1 MMTISYE
8 YEGALYVNLTNRCD
22 CACVFCL
29 RRNGHKGS
37 IYADNLWLEHEPTRQ
52 EALDNLLA
60 RDFSQYRELVFCGF
74 GEPMYR
80 TDDIV
85 WLVDELKK
93 RVPNLPPV
101 RINTNGH
108 ANLFLGRD
116 VAPLLQGRVDT
127 ISISLNGSTP
137 EEYCAV
143 TKPRQGMQAWDAML
157 DFAREHGLD
166 YVVTGHYAR
175 IEQDPD
181 TGRWLL
187 KKALYGEKDQSYVL
201 YVLTQ
206 DELAH
211 TRFPLGGMDKPSIRA
226 LAERAGFC
234 NAHKHDSQ
242 DICFVPDGDYAR
254 FMEDFTGKHYP
265 AGDFLDENG
274 KKVGTHNGAVRYT
287 IGQRKGLGL
296 AMGAPVYVC
305 AKDMQANTV
314 TVGPEE
320 NLFERIIYADEVNW
334 IAIPE
339 LTAPLRVTARTRYHQ
354 TEQAATVYPAGEGQF
369 RLEFDQPQRAPTP
382 GQAVVLY
389 QGDVVLGGGTIVAV
403 E

>member
-37 IYADNLWLEHEPTRQ
+37 IYTDDLWLEHEPTRQ

-143 TKPRQGMQAWDAML
+143 TKPRQGVQAWDAML
-157 DFAREHGLD
+157 DFARECRE
-166 YVVTGHYAR
+166 YVPHVVMTIVDKDKTPEEIARCRRLTEDLGVTLR
-175 IEQDPD
+175 
-181 TGRWLL
+181 
-187 KKALYGEKDQSYVL
+187 
-201 YVLTQ
+201 
-206 DELAH
+206 
-211 TRFPLGGMDKPSIRA
+211 IRA
-226 LAERAGFC
+226 Y
-234 NAHKHDSQ
+234 
-242 DICFVPDGDYAR
+242 IPD
-254 FMEDFTGKHYP
+254 
-265 AGDFLDENG
+265 
-274 KKVGTHNGAVRYT
+274 
-287 IGQRKGLGL
+287 
-296 AMGAPVYVC
+296 
-305 AKDMQANTV
+305 
-314 TVGPEE
+314 
-320 NLFERIIYADEVNW
+320 
-334 IAIPE
+334 
-339 LTAPLRVTARTRYHQ
+339 
-354 TEQAATVYPAGEGQF
+354 
-369 RLEFDQPQRAPTP
+369 
-382 GQAVVLY
+382 
-389 QGDVVLGGGTIVAV
+389 
-403 E
+403 